1 MHQIPLFMNV
11 STFYCKLIGLKRAQL
26 VALEFIG

>member
-1 MHQIPLFMNV
+1 MHHIPLFMNV
-11 STFYCKLIGLKRAQL
+11 STFYCKLIGLKKVQT